1 MNDRKVSLSLVPDV
15 EGRFDVMRDEDLVRD
30 CLRQRAGAQAALWDR
45 YYPIV
50 RRLVS
55 RASGPGREID
65 DAIQEI
71 FIRLYR
77 KLPGLRDP
85 SALRAFVISITV
97 RVIKSEQRGRWIRRW
112 LGLSSDGEP
121 PDRAGDPVDL
131 EAREAL
137 ARFYEILDR
146 LAPRHR
152 TAFVL
157 RHVDGL
163 ELTEVAAAL
172 DISLATIKRWLP
184 RIARRVLSQ
193 AQSDPR
199 LTPYLA
205 RGGAAPYGSQGEKGE
220 T

>member
-1 MNDRKVSLSLVPDV
+1 MNDRKMSLSLVPDV
-15 EGRFDVMRDEDLVRD
+15 EARFDDMRDEDLVRD
-30 CLRQRAGAQAALWDR
+30 CLRQRAGAQAALWER

-55 RASGPGREID
+55 RASGPDREID

-97 RVIKSEQRGRWIRRW
+97 RVIKSEQHGRWIRRW

-121 PDRAGDPVDL
+121 PDRAGDAVDL

-137 ARFYEILDR
+137 ARFYDILDR

-184 RIARRVLSQ
+184 RIARRVFSQ
-193 AQSDPR
+193 AHSDPR
-199 LTPYLA
+199 LAPYLA
-205 RGGAAPYGSQGEKGE
+205 RGAVLRGPHDEKGE